1 MAPPT
6 PVKRIYTL
14 CCTLVSKDFTF
25 MSCRPSSCPPP
36 PPKTFNFVRL
46 SEPSQAQSMC
56 TVCTSCVALCQT
68 LKEKVENQKRK
79 KICKT
84 SKKCGQCS
92 KLVRTN
98 CHHLCFTITELLGSI
113 SVCKLHWYI
122 SPHQKLF
129 LCIHSYPQ
137 N

>member
-25 MSCRPSSCPPP
+25 MSCRPSSYPPP

-79 KICKT
+79 K
-84 SKKCGQCS
+84 SENVKKKNVDSAQNWS
-92 KLVRTN
+92 EQTA
-98 CHHLCFTITELLGSI
+98 TIYVSQSLN
-113 SVCKLHWYI
+113 
-122 SPHQKLF
+122 F
-129 LCIHSYPQ
+129 
-137 N
+137 